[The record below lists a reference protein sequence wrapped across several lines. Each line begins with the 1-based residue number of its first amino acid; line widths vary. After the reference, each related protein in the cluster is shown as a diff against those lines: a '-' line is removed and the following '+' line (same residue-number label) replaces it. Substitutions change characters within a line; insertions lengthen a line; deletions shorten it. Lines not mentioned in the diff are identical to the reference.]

1 MAASPYPSPAGTRVY
16 YQCPHNPAN
25 PRHAAAPDHPRTVKA
40 PEPRLDQIVRLFFT
54 DHVFGPRR
62 AELLRAHAPQ
72 RPAAF
77 RVSEMSQ
84 PGPATGN
91 STLPSLPGRILGI
104 DAGGSGTRVILL
116 ENGTVTARPDGPPMN
131 ALLTDGFAGHL
142 RQIIEAADATAAGV
156 GMPGVRQPGQA
167 RDLSAALTRQTGR
180 PVHVTGDA
188 DSARAGAFL
197 GAPGVV
203 VIAGTGSMASGW
215 NGQSSARA
223 GGHGFLLG
231 DEGSAY
237 WIGRAAVRA
246 ALRWEDGMGGSK
258 IIHRAV
264 IQAAGQGTESLDA
277 LIGEVC
283 THPAERGRL
292 TALAPVVTAL
302 AAEDPEAR
310 TIALRAAEHLAA
322 LAEAIRRRLGPLPVA
337 GAGRVFSAPV
347 IWDRFAEL
355 TGAVRPLA
363 AATVGAALLAAQ
375 RVNGA

>member
-1 MAASPYPSPAGTRVY
+1 M
-16 YQCPHNPAN
+16 
-25 PRHAAAPDHPRTVKA
+25 
-40 PEPRLDQIVRLFFT
+40 
-54 DHVFGPRR
+54 
-62 AELLRAHAPQ
+62 
-72 RPAAF
+72 
-77 RVSEMSQ
+77 
-84 PGPATGN
+84 
-91 STLPSLPGRILGI
+91 
-104 DAGGSGTRVILL
+104 
-116 ENGTVTARPDGPPMN
+116 
-131 ALLTDGFAGHL
+131 
-142 RQIIEAADATAAGV
+142 
-156 GMPGVRQPGQA
+156 
-167 RDLSAALTRQTGR
+167 
-180 PVHVTGDA
+180 
-188 DSARAGAFL
+188 
-197 GAPGVV
+197 V

-215 NGQSSARA
+215 NGRSSARA

-258 IIHRAV
+258 KIHRAV
-264 IQAAGQGTESLDA
+264 IQAAGQGPESLDA

-302 AAEDPEAR
+302 AAEDPEAGS
-310 TIALRAAEHLAA
+310 IALRAAEHLAA

>member
-1 MAASPYPSPAGTRVY
+1 
-16 YQCPHNPAN
+16 
-25 PRHAAAPDHPRTVKA
+25 
-40 PEPRLDQIVRLFFT
+40 
-54 DHVFGPRR
+54 
-62 AELLRAHAPQ
+62 
-72 RPAAF
+72 
-77 RVSEMSQ
+77 MSQ
-84 PGPATGN
+84 PGPAAGN

-104 DAGGSGTRVILL
+104 DVGGSGTRVILL
-116 ENGTVTARPDGPPMN
+116 ESGTVTTRPGGPPMN
-131 ALLTDGFAGHL
+131 ALLTDGFAAQL
-142 RQIIEAADATAAGV
+142 SQIIEAADATAAGV
-156 GMPGVRQPGQA
+156 GMAGLRQPGQA
-167 RDLSAALTRQTGR
+167 RDLSEALSRQTGR

-215 NGQSSARA
+215 NGESSARA

-246 ALRWEDGMGGSK
+246 ALRWEDGMGGGSAL
-258 IIHRAV
+258 IHRAV
-264 IQAAGQGTESLDA
+264 IQAVGQGPESRESPESPEGPEDLDA
-277 LIGEVC
+277 LIAEVC
-283 THPAERGRL
+283 THPAERGLL

-310 TIALRAAEHLAA
+310 KIALRAAEHLAA

-363 AATVGAALLAAQ
+363 AATVGAALLAGQ
-375 RVNGA
+375 HVNGA

>member
-1 MAASPYPSPAGTRVY
+1 M
-16 YQCPHNPAN
+16 N
-25 PRHAAAPDHPRTVKA
+25 
-40 PEPRLDQIVRLFFT
+40 
-54 DHVFGPRR
+54 
-62 AELLRAHAPQ
+62 
-72 RPAAF
+72 
-77 RVSEMSQ
+77 Q
-84 PGPATGN
+84 PGPAAGN
-91 STLPSLPGRILGI
+91 STVPSLPGRILGI
-104 DAGGSGTRVILL
+104 DVGGSGTRVILL
-116 ENGTVTARPDGPPMN
+116 ENGTVTARPAGPPMN
-131 ALLTDGFAGHL
+131 ALLTDGFAAQL
-142 RQIIEAADATAAGV
+142 SQIIGAADATAAGV
-156 GMPGVRQPGQA
+156 GMAGVRQAGQA
-167 RDLSAALTRQTGR
+167 RDLSEALTRQTGR

-215 NGQSSARA
+215 NGDSSARA

-246 ALRWEDGMGGSK
+246 ALSWEDGMGGGSAR
-258 IIHRAV
+258 IHRAV
-264 IQAAGQGTESLDA
+264 IEAAGQDLDA

-283 THPAERGRL
+283 THPAERGL
-292 TALAPVVTAL
+292 LAALAPVVTAL

-310 TIALRAAEHLAA
+310 KIALRAAEHLAA

-347 IWDRFAEL
+347 IWDRFAAL

-363 AATVGAALLAAQ
+363 AATVGAALLAGQQAGQ
-375 RVNGA
+375 HVNGA

>member
-1 MAASPYPSPAGTRVY
+1 
-16 YQCPHNPAN
+16 
-25 PRHAAAPDHPRTVKA
+25 
-40 PEPRLDQIVRLFFT
+40 
-54 DHVFGPRR
+54 
-62 AELLRAHAPQ
+62 
-72 RPAAF
+72 
-77 RVSEMSQ
+77 MSQ
-84 PGPATGN
+84 PGPAAGN

-104 DAGGSGTRVILL
+104 DVGGSGTRVILL
-116 ENGTVTARPDGPPMN
+116 ESGTVTARPDGPPMN
-131 ALLTDGFAGHL
+131 ALLTDGFAAQL
-142 RQIIEAADATAAGV
+142 SQIIEAADATAAGV
-156 GMPGVRQPGQA
+156 GMAGLRQPGQA
-167 RDLSAALTRQTGR
+167 RDLSEALSRQTGR

-215 NGQSSARA
+215 NGESSARA

-246 ALRWEDGMGGSK
+246 ALRWEDGMGGGSAP
-258 IIHRAV
+258 IHRAV
-264 IQAAGQGTESLDA
+264 IQAAGQHLET

-283 THPAERGRL
+283 THPAERGLL

-310 TIALRAAEHLAA
+310 KIALRAAEHLAA

-363 AATVGAALLAAQ
+363 AATVGAALLAGQ
-375 RVNGA
+375 HVNGA

>member
-1 MAASPYPSPAGTRVY
+1 
-16 YQCPHNPAN
+16 
-25 PRHAAAPDHPRTVKA
+25 
-40 PEPRLDQIVRLFFT
+40 
-54 DHVFGPRR
+54 
-62 AELLRAHAPQ
+62 
-72 RPAAF
+72 
-77 RVSEMSQ
+77 
-84 PGPATGN
+84 
-91 STLPSLPGRILGI
+91 
-104 DAGGSGTRVILL
+104 
-116 ENGTVTARPDGPPMN
+116 MN

-167 RDLSAALTRQTGR
+167 RDLSEALTRQTGR

-215 NGQSSARA
+215 NGESSARA

-231 DEGSAY
+231 DEGGAY

-264 IQAAGQGTESLDA
+264 IQAAGQDLDA

-283 THPAERGRL
+283 THPAERARL

-310 TIALRAAEHLAA
+310 SIALRAAEHLAA

-363 AATVGAALLAAQ
+363 AATVGAALLAGQRAQ
-375 RVNGA
+375 GGQQAGQRARGA

>member
-1 MAASPYPSPAGTRVY
+1 
-16 YQCPHNPAN
+16 
-25 PRHAAAPDHPRTVKA
+25 
-40 PEPRLDQIVRLFFT
+40 
-54 DHVFGPRR
+54 
-62 AELLRAHAPQ
+62 
-72 RPAAF
+72 
-77 RVSEMSQ
+77 MSQ
-84 PGPATGN
+84 PGPAGN

-104 DAGGSGTRVILL
+104 DVGGSGTRVILL
-116 ENGTVTARPDGPPMN
+116 ESGTVTARPDGPPMN
-131 ALLTDGFAGHL
+131 ALLTDGFAAQL
-142 RQIIEAADATAAGV
+142 SQIIEAEDATAAGV
-156 GMPGVRQPGQA
+156 GMAGLRQPGQA
-167 RDLSAALTRQTGR
+167 RVLSEALSRQTGR

-215 NGQSSARA
+215 NGESSARA

-246 ALRWEDGMGGSK
+246 ALRWEDGMGGGSAL
-258 IIHRAV
+258 IHRAV
-264 IQAAGQGTESLDA
+264 IQAVGQGPEGPESLDA

-283 THPAERGRL
+283 THPAERGLL

-310 TIALRAAEHLAA
+310 KIALRAAEHLAA

-363 AATVGAALLAAQ
+363 AATVGAALLAGQQAGQ
-375 RVNGA
+375 HVNGA

>member
-1 MAASPYPSPAGTRVY
+1 
-16 YQCPHNPAN
+16 
-25 PRHAAAPDHPRTVKA
+25 
-40 PEPRLDQIVRLFFT
+40 
-54 DHVFGPRR
+54 
-62 AELLRAHAPQ
+62 
-72 RPAAF
+72 
-77 RVSEMSQ
+77 MSQ
-84 PGPATGN
+84 PGPAAGN

-104 DAGGSGTRVILL
+104 DVGGSGTRVILL
-116 ENGTVTARPDGPPMN
+116 ESGTVTARPGGPPMN
-131 ALLTDGFAGHL
+131 ALLTDGFAAQL
-142 RQIIEAADATAAGV
+142 SQIIEAADATAAGV
-156 GMPGVRQPGQA
+156 GMAGLRQPGQA
-167 RDLSAALTRQTGR
+167 RDLSEALSRQTGR

-197 GAPGVV
+197 GGPGVV

-215 NGQSSARA
+215 NGESSARA

-246 ALRWEDGMGGSK
+246 ALRWEDGMGGGSAL
-258 IIHRAV
+258 IHRAV
-264 IQAAGQGTESLDA
+264 IQAVGQGPEGPEGPESLDA

-283 THPAERGRL
+283 THPAERGLL

-310 TIALRAAEHLAA
+310 KIALRAAEHLAA
-322 LAEAIRRRLGPLPVA
+322 LAEAVRRRLGPLPVA

-363 AATVGAALLAAQ
+363 AATVGAALLAGQ